1 MKKLLILLSA
11 LIILNLLVIQSI
23 YAQQKNDIK
32 VTIDGE
38 EIVFDVPPT
47 IVNGRTLIPVRAIFE
62 TLGAKVE
69 WDNETFT
76 VTGTKGDISIN
87 LQINN
92 TNALVNDKII
102 KLDVPATVINGR
114 TLVPARFV
122 ADSFGAEVD
131 WDSKTSTVIITTYNK
146 ITKGEYIA
154 NLVKLLDWNIE
165 EEFTVEEAVEI
176 AMQHGLPID
185 KKIKYSKFITKEEA
199 ELMFIRALGYNTLT
213 NEITYLNKPLDD
225 KTAENRVQELILDM
239 YRKVK
244 QPLDQIHGFYAISSY
259 LQKDLIP
266 DLDTISFG
274 WSYLEFNEEKEK
286 VELKTDKTES
296 NSFYLP
302 KGFEEVVKIAKDNDV
317 SINLMVF
324 ASDNFKKAKDD
335 IGLVERIITNPQIRK
350 DVISQIVNKLD
361 SIGYKDQTISFD
373 GVAID
378 FEEIKDRELASCFNI
393 FLEELKTELDKNN
406 KKLYVAVHPGYY
418 YKGYDYKI
426 IGEIAD
432 KVIIM
437 AHDYHVNEVEKLAGL
452 KNPLTP
458 IQNTYN
464 EDFDIYNGLKEI
476 SNGVTGIKDKDKIML
491 QLSFDAVQLKK
502 DTEGNIELYNPTYEQ
517 IRNRLLSEETK
528 DSLDMKYDK
537 VYENPYF
544 TYYDKES
551 NEENIIWYEDARSI
565 LTKINLAK
573 LFGIKNISIWRLGNI
588 PNYDEDF
595 IFLDVWKKIL
605 SQKMQTR
612 NGEPGSPFQFNPRI
626 ILGLFLFDKHNKTT
640 FIKGYCCIR

>member
-476 SNGVTGIKDKDKIML
+476 TNGVTGIKDKDKIML

-605 SQKMQTR
+605 SQKM
-612 NGEPGSPFQFNPRI
+612 
-626 ILGLFLFDKHNKTT
+626 
-640 FIKGYCCIR
+640 